1 MTGGP
6 PQLLSPP
13 GCCVPTG
20 SDLGLLPLQ
29 VVYFTA
35 TFPYLMLVILLVRG
49 VTLPG
54 AYEGIIYYL
63 KPDLF
68 RLKDPQVGTVL
79 GTISPDV
86 SHPKSDLHF

>member
-1 MTGGP
+1 
-6 PQLLSPP
+6 
-13 GCCVPTG
+13 
-20 SDLGLLPLQ
+20 
-29 VVYFTA
+29 
-35 TFPYLMLVILLVRG
+35 MLVILLVRG